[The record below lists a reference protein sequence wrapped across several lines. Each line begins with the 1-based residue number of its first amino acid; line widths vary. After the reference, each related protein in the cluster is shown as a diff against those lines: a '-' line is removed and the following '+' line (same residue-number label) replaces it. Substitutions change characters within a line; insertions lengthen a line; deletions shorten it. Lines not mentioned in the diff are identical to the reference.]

1 MIEKRPILIVGGGLG
16 GLTAALALARHG
28 QPARVLEGAPS
39 FGAIGFGIQFGPNV
53 FHVFDRIGVS
63 DAVLEKADAPS
74 ALLMFDAFTGKEV
87 TRVST
92 GPSLR
97 ARFKYPYIII
107 HRIDLHNVL
116 LDACR
121 RDPLITLEADA
132 MVAGFVDDGDRVVV
146 RTEDGRSFEGAA
158 LIGADGIRS
167 RTRAQLFAD
176 GDPIPNGFTGFRTI
190 VPMSNVTADVRR
202 DIVALWGGP
211 GFHIVHYPLRHGT
224 LFNIVAVFRRS
235 ASSERGDVAAYR
247 AELEDAYRNAHPTM
261 KALLSM
267 LDLDRRQAVCDR
279 DPIRHWHKGLV
290 VLLGDAAHPT
300 LQSLAQ
306 GACMAIEDGLCLSD
320 CIAAANGDFQ
330 AAFRRYESA
339 RVVRTA
345 RVTFESRQIWDVYH
359 SDGIRRDVNWK
370 ILSERSEADTFQCLA
385 WLYDGF
391 ALPPEEKTLILRTT
405 TSGADHKDTFQPPF
419 PERTR

>member
-1 MIEKRPILIVGGGLG
+1 VIEKRPILIVGGGLG

-63 DAVLEKADAPS
+63 DPVLKKADSPSAVLMIDA
-74 ALLMFDAFTGKEV
+74 LTGKEV

-132 MVAGFVDDGDRVVV
+132 MVAGFVDDGDRVAV

-391 ALPPEEKTLILRTT
+391 SLPPEEKTLI
-405 TSGADHKDTFQPPF
+405 
-419 PERTR
+419 

>member
-1 MIEKRPILIVGGGLG
+1 MSGKRPILIVGGGLG

-28 QPARVLEGAPS
+28 QQARVLEGAPS

-63 DAVLEKADAPS
+63 EAVLENADSPS
-74 ALLMFDAFTGKEV
+74 AVLMIDALTGKEV

-116 LDACR
+116 LDTCR
-121 RDPLITLEADA
+121 RAPLITLEADA
-132 MVAGFVDDGDRVVV
+132 MVAGFVDDGDRVAVM
-146 RTEDGRSFEGAA
+146 TEDGRRFEGAA

-167 RTRAQLFAD
+167 RTRMQLFAD
-176 GDPIPNGFTGFRTI
+176 GDPIPNGFMGFRTI
-190 VPMSNVTADVRR
+190 VPMSEVTADVQR

-235 ASSERGDVAAYR
+235 ASSERGDVAAHR
-247 AELEDAYRNAHPTM
+247 TELEHAYRDAHPTM

-267 LDLDRRQAVCDR
+267 LDLGRRQAVGDR
-279 DPIRHWHKGLV
+279 DPIRHWHKGRV

-306 GACMAIEDGLCLSD
+306 GACMAIEDGLCLAD
-320 CIAAANGDFQ
+320 CIVAANDDFE

-345 RVTFESRQIWDVYH
+345 RVTFESRHMWDVYH
-359 SDGIRRDVNWK
+359 SDGIHRDVNWQT
-370 ILSERSEADTFQCLA
+370 LSERSEADTFQCLA

-391 ALPPEEKTLILRTT
+391 ALPPEAML
-405 TSGADHKDTFQPPF
+405 
-419 PERTR
+419 

>member
-1 MIEKRPILIVGGGLG
+1 VTEGRPILIVGGGLG
-16 GLTAALALARHG
+16 GLTAALALASHG
-28 QPARVLEGAPS
+28 QPVRVLEGAPS

-53 FHVFDRIGVS
+53 FHVLDRIGVS
-63 DAVLEKADAPS
+63 DGVLDKADSPS
-74 ALLMFDAFTGKEV
+74 AILMIDALTGREV
-87 TRVST
+87 TRVPT
-92 GPSLR
+92 GPSFR

-121 RDPLITLEADA
+121 RDPLVTLEADA
-132 MVAGFVDDGDRVVV
+132 MVAGFVDDGEAVAVT
-146 RTEDGRSFEGAA
+146 TEDGRRFEGAA

-167 RTRAQLFAD
+167 RTRVQLFAD
-176 GDPIPNGFTGFRTI
+176 GDPVLNGYMAFRTI
-190 VPMSNVTADVRR
+190 VPMSEVVADVQR

-224 LFNIVAVFRRS
+224 LFNIAAVFRRS
-235 ASSERGDVAAYR
+235 VSSERGDLTAYR
-247 AELEDAYRNAHPTM
+247 AELQHAYRNAHPAM
-261 KALLSM
+261 KALVSM
-267 LDLDRRQAVCDR
+267 LDLTRRQAVGDR
-279 DPIRHWHKGLV
+279 EPIRHWHKGRV

-306 GACMAIEDGLCLSD
+306 GACMAIEDGLCLAD
-320 CIAAANGDFQ
+320 CIADANSDFQ

-345 RVTFESRQIWDVYH
+345 RVTFESRTIWDIYH
-359 SDGIRRDVNWK
+359 SDGVRRDVAWQM
-370 ILSERSEADTFQCLA
+370 LGERGEADTFQCLA

-391 ALPPEEKTLILRTT
+391 ALPPEVKSQVIKL
-405 TSGADHKDTFQPPF
+405 D
-419 PERTR
+419 